1 MLFLIVVIFILETLR
16 NIGLLF
22 QKVTET
28 SELWT
33 RFKNLL
39 KEQSMRCTIIEAVLG
54 CTQIYPSVS
63 ECVQNLR
70 EKEEKSAE

>member
-1 MLFLIVVIFILETLR
+1 MFLLIVVIFILETLR

-33 RFKNLL
+33 CFENLL
-39 KEQSMRCTIIEAVLG
+39 EDQSMKYVFKCIRINSKIFN
-54 CTQIYPSVS
+54 VS

-70 EKEEKSAE
+70 EEEEESAE

>member
-1 MLFLIVVIFILETLR
+1 MFLLIVVIFILETLR

-33 RFKNLL
+33 CFENLL
-39 KEQSMRCTIIEAVLG
+39 EDQSMKYVFKCIR
-54 CTQIYPSVS
+54 IYSNVS

-70 EKEEKSAE
+70 EEEEESAE